1 MTNIRAFI
9 AVSLSEEIIQGL
21 SRTIV
26 DLQARLPN
34 GGVRWVAAQNIHL
47 TLKFLGDTP
56 AASVDRLTKGLQ
68 AAVASQP
75 PFEIHVSGWGAFPS
89 PRRARVVWVGLSAPA
104 GLGALQRSVEAEMA
118 RQGFPPEER
127 PFSPH
132 LTIGRVG
139 REANPD
145 DLRRLANVLES
156 VKVGDLGVAR
166 VDTVHLYQSD
176 LRPGGPIY
184 TRLFTA
190 RLGVN

>member
-21 SRTIV
+21 SRTV
-26 DLQARLPN
+26 ADLRARLPN

-56 AASVDRLTKGLQ
+56 AAAVDRLAKGLQ

-75 PFEIHVSGWGAFPS
+75 PFEIHVGGWGAFPS

-104 GLGALQRSVEAEMA
+104 GLGALQRSVEAELA

-139 REANPD
+139 REIHPD

-156 VKVGDLGVAR
+156 VQVGDLGVVC

-190 RLGVN
+190 RLGAN